1 MKNDNLL
8 SRERRKKSIR
18 KKIYGTS
25 VRPRLSVF
33 RSNLHVFA
41 QVIDDDASKTLVSA
55 STNSKEFKALIGS
68 EKKTKTEIA
77 AILGELLAK
86 KAVEQNINQVV
97 FDRNGYLFHGR
108 VKAVAEGAR
117 KAGLNF

>member
-33 RSNLHVFA
+33 RSNLHIFA
-41 QVIDDDASKTLVSA
+41 QVIDDDASCTVVSA
-55 STNSKEFKALIGS
+55 STNSKEFKALVGVD
-68 EKKTKTEIA
+68 KKTKTECA
-77 AILGELLAK
+77 LILGELLAK
-86 KAVEQNINQVV
+86 KAVEKNINNVV
-97 FDRNGYLFHGR
+97 FDRNGFLYHGR